1 MRLRFR
7 LRQLVLAL
15 VLLSGLG
22 VVAAAAGGS
31 ATVADKTEPSI
42 LAGGRGGTALPPSGR
57 ILSRLAFPSR

>member
-42 LAGGRGGTALPPSGR
+42 LAGGRGGGDSPS
-57 ILSRLAFPSR
+57 A